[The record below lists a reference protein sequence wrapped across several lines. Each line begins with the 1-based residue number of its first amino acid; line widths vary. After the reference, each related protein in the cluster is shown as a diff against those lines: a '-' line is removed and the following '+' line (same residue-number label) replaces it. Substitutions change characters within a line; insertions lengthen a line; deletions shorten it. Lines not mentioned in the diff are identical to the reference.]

1 MIQSDIFD
9 SANMN
14 IKKIANSISI
24 FLIKRLIEIFGILV
38 FFLGIL
44 LFVALITYSPSDP
57 NFIFQE
63 NVKIENF
70 LGFQGSYTSDIFF
83 QSIGLI
89 ALLIPLTLIFTG
101 INIFRQKEIFIFIE
115 SLFFIVI
122 YSLFGSL
129 FFNHFYSNN
138 FSIYINGNGGFIGE
152 YLNQSF
158 INTLVGS
165 YETVCY
171 YILILII

>member
-44 LFVALITYSPSDP
+44 LFVSLITYSPSDP

-101 INIFRQKEIFIFIE
+101 INIFSKTKF
-115 SLFFIVI
+115 L
-122 YSLFGSL
+122 
-129 FFNHFYSNN
+129 
-138 FSIYINGNGGFIGE
+138 
-152 YLNQSF
+152 YLLRVYF
-158 INTLVGS
+158 L
-165 YETVCY
+165 
-171 YILILII
+171 

>member
-14 IKKIANSISI
+14 IKIANSISI

-70 LGFQGSYTSDIFF
+70 
-83 QSIGLI
+83 
-89 ALLIPLTLIFTG
+89 
-101 INIFRQKEIFIFIE
+101 
-115 SLFFIVI
+115 
-122 YSLFGSL
+122 
-129 FFNHFYSNN
+129 
-138 FSIYINGNGGFIGE
+138 
-152 YLNQSF
+152 
-158 INTLVGS
+158 
-165 YETVCY
+165 
-171 YILILII
+171 